1 MTVNRDVKI
10 LWLNYEG
17 YIFIHSIY
25 LRILF
30 YKKEMT
36 ASISN
41 HLLFPD
47 KSAVPYLLYCQI
59 T

>member
-1 MTVNRDVKI
+1 MTVNRDVKM

-30 YKKEMT
+30 YKKEMI

-41 HLLFPD
+41 HLFFTD
-47 KSAVPYLLYCQI
+47 KSALPYL
-59 T
+59 